1 METQEKQKTNEQEQ
15 APVPYIVHE
24 GILARFERINRRL
37 WKALI
42 LLIILLVGSNVAWLI
57 YESQY
62 VEQVTVTQD
71 VDTKESPAY
80 VNGTGRMVVNG
91 KDIPSNSEK
100 TSS

>member
-1 METQEKQKTNEQEQ
+1 METQEKQNSNEQSES
-15 APVPYIVHE
+15 VPYIVHE
-24 GILARFERINRRL
+24 GILARFERVNRRL

-57 YESQY
+57 YESQF

-80 VNGTGRMVVNG
+80 VNGTGRMTVDG
-91 KDIPSNSEK
+91 KSTPSNNKK